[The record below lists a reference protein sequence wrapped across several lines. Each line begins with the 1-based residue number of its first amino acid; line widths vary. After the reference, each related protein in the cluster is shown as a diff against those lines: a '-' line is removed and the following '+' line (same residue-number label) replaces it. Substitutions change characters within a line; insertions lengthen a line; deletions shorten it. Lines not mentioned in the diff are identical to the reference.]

1 MKECCE
7 AAGAL
12 VSANQI
18 THPKPIVVVSKCLE
32 FDACRY
38 NGARLDD
45 TFVRTLRAH
54 VKFTPTCPEVEIG
67 LGVPRDPVRLLVRDG
82 VKRMVQPASGADLTD
97 KMNNFSDKFLKSL
110 DAVDG
115 FILKSK
121 SPSCGIRDTK
131 QFASLEN
138 PMSIGR
144 DSGLFAHSALA
155 RHPHLAVED
164 EARLSNY
171 TIRERFLTRVF
182 ASARL
187 RRISQRPSMKSLVR
201 FHAENKYLLLTY
213 SQRLMRVL
221 GRIVANAERAPLPQ
235 VFAAYAA
242 GFHEALSHTPRHTSH
257 INTLQHGFGYV
268 SARLNSREKRLFSQ
282 TVAQYQDKRVPLG
295 AVIALLRAWILR
307 FDVEYLE
314 SQTYFE
320 PYPLELLSVQD
331 SGKGRAV

>member
-1 MKECCE
+1 M
-7 AAGAL
+7 
-12 VSANQI
+12 SANPVS
-18 THPKPIVVVSKCLE
+18 HPKPIIVVSKCLE

-45 TFVRTLRAH
+45 TFVRALRAH
-54 VKFTPTCPEVEIG
+54 VKFAPVCPEVEIG
-67 LGVPRDPVRLLVRDG
+67 LGVPRDPVRLLALGG
-82 VKRMVQPASGADLTD
+82 VKRMVQPASGDDVTD
-97 KMNNFSDKFLKSL
+97 KMNDFSQSYLQSL
-110 DAVDG
+110 EAVDG

-131 QFASLEN
+131 QYASLEN
-138 PMSIGR
+138 SMSIGR
-144 DSGLFAHSALA
+144 DSGLFAQSVLA

-187 RRISQRPSMKSLVR
+187 RQISRRGAMKDLVR

-213 SQRLMRVL
+213 SQRLMRTL
-221 GRIVANAERAPLPQ
+221 GRIVANAERAPLPE

-242 GFHEALSHTPRHTSH
+242 GFHESLSHTPRHTSH

-268 SARLNSREKRLFSQ
+268 SDRLNGREKRLFSQ
-282 TVAQYQDKRVPLG
+282 TIAHYQDKRVPLG

-314 SQTYFE
+314 RQTYFE
-320 PYPLELLSVQD
+320 PYPAELLSVQD
-331 SGKGRAV
+331 SGKGRAL